1 MPVKYKRMKNEIT
14 SKEIFLLPVKTIGSY
29 YKCIIGLS

>member
-14 SKEIFLLPVKTIGSY
+14 SKEIFLLPVKTIGSV
-29 YKCIIGLS
+29 L